1 MSTHGAYKA
10 LRSLVLASASP
21 RRSELLGLAGL
32 EFEILPG
39 AAEPL
44 PEQGEPPAEYAC
56 RAALAKALDALARR
70 PEAVMLAADTIV
82 VLGDRILGKPRDA
95 ADALR
100 TLQEL
105 AGRTHEVV
113 TGCAIC
119 APGRKPEVFGVSTL
133 VTMTPAPVAALAAY
147 VATGEPMD
155 KAGSYAIQGKGGF
168 LVQRIEGSYSN
179 VVGLPVAEVLEALE
193 AWGVIVPRGV

>member
-1 MSTHGAYKA
+1 MA
-10 LRSLVLASASP
+10 LRRLVLASASP

-32 EFEILPG
+32 EFEVLPG
-39 AAEPL
+39 AAEPM

-56 RAALAKALDALARR
+56 RAALAKALDAFARR
-70 PEAVMLAADTIV
+70 PEAVVLAADTIV
-82 VLGDRILGKPRDA
+82 VLDGRILGKPSDA

-105 AGRTHEVV
+105 AGRAHEVI
-113 TGCAIC
+113 TGCALC
-119 APGRKPEVFGVSTL
+119 APGRTPEVFSVSTQ
-133 VTMTPAPVAALAAY
+133 VTMAQAPAAALAAY

-179 VVGLPVAEVLEALE
+179 VVGLPVAEVVEALV
-193 AWGVIVPRGV
+193 AWGVVAPMKV